1 MNSQPTTS
9 DGSSIYSRIDDEMGP
24 QEAQRLCGEFDRAIR
39 DNPMMTSIDART
51 FVALR
56 RRGDFSTGGVTS
68 APARW
73 DTRETDAGI
82 PPRFHGL
89 DAWREMDGRLGH
101 GAAVWLCGPMGV
113 GKTHR
118 ACRIAE
124 GWLVRGGVRF
134 ISSHELF
141 ERCAST
147 YGTGMT
153 PERAMRPYRDARL
166 LVLDDVGKEPN
177 DQRTLGRLFDL
188 IDHRYSCQLPTV
200 FTSQFNLSQLYERL
214 SGRGDKETASAIAS
228 RLREWAHPVKMD
240 GPDRRLGAVA

>member
-1 MNSQPTTS
+1 MSSQPTTS
-9 DGSSIYSRIDDEMGP
+9 DSRSAYARIDDEMGP
-24 QEAQRLCGEFDRAIR
+24 QEAQRLREEFDRAIR
-39 DNPMMTSIDART
+39 GNPMMTSIDART

-56 RRGDFSTGGVTS
+56 RRGDFSTGGVAS

-73 DTRETDAGI
+73 DTRETEAGI
-82 PPRFHGL
+82 PSRYHGL
-89 DAWREMDGRLGH
+89 DAWRDMDGRLGH
-101 GAAVWLCGPMGV
+101 GAAVWLYGPMGA

-124 GWLVRGGVRF
+124 GWLARGGVMF
-134 ISSHELF
+134 VSSHALF

-147 YGTGMT
+147 YGTGTT
-153 PERAMRPYRDARL
+153 PERVMGPYREARL

-188 IDHRYSCQLPTV
+188 VDHRYSYQLPTV
-200 FTSQFNLSQLYERL
+200 FTSQFDLGQFAARL
-214 SGRGDKETASAIAS
+214 SGRGDRETATAIVS
-228 RLREWAHPVKMD
+228 RLKEWAHPVKMD